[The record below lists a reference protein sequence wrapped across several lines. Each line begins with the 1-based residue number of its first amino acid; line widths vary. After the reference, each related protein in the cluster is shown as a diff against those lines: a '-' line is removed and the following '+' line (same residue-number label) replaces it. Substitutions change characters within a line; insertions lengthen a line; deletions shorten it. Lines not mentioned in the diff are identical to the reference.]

1 MGCDVRKLT
10 DATQAGPV
18 TKNAMKK
25 CRRELLDMIDQ
36 HGRTNTAVILAFMG
50 HGVEYDGQQYLLPQD
65 WDDDDP
71 RALVDEAM
79 SLQETLAQIE
89 AKKPLVT
96 LAFLDCCREHASVR
110 GGVFGAGGLGALK
123 GPSGSLVMY
132 ATGQGML
139 AADAGG
145 VQQMLA
151 PAVAPGGQ
159 SRNGAFTAALLKHI
173 ATPGLTLEQLAVEV
187 VQDVEES
194 TNGAQTPEHVS
205 RLKKAGL
212 CLVPAAQ

>member
-1 MGCDVRKLT
+1 M
-10 DATQAGPV
+10 
-18 TKNAMKK
+18 
-25 CRRELLDMIDQ
+25 
-36 HGRTNTAVILAFMG
+36 
-50 HGVEYDGQQYLLPQD
+50 
-65 WDDDDP
+65 
-71 RALVDEAM
+71 
-79 SLQETLAQIE
+79 
-89 AKKPLVT
+89 
-96 LAFLDCCREHASVR
+96 
-110 GGVFGAGGLGALK
+110 
-123 GPSGSLVMY
+123 
-132 ATGQGML
+132 
-139 AADAGG
+139 
-145 VQQMLA
+145 A